1 MADTADLREHLPAA
15 VATDLPVVAVDTAR
29 LPEHLPVV
37 AATGLLPAVVDTEHP
52 PEHPVEA
59 DTERRRRPP
68 VDTERRRRLPVDT
81 ERLPEA
87 RWSQQVR
94 REWPRAR

>member
-1 MADTADLREHLPAA
+1 M
-15 VATDLPVVAVDTAR
+15 ATDLPVHLPVVAVDTAR

-59 DTERRRRPP
+59 DTERLRRPP

-81 ERLPEA
+81 ARLPVA
-87 RWSQQVR
+87 RWSQQAR
-94 REWPRAR
+94 RGWPQAP